1 MVIPRTQESQG
12 RSLAKAVS
20 WRVTGTIDTFVISAI
35 VTGKLTVAGS
45 IAATEL
51 FTKILLYYCH
61 ERVWAL
67 ISWGHKV
74 P

>member
-1 MVIPRTQESQG
+1 MTVLEIKDSQT

-20 WRVTGTIDTFVISAI
+20 WRVTGTIDTFIISAI

-51 FTKILLYYCH
+51 FTKVLLYYFH
-61 ERVWAL
+61 ERAWAA
-67 ISWGHKV
+67 ISWGHK
-74 P
+74 